1 MGEREDAPRGSRGR
15 VPDLD
20 GFERL
25 ERLVRDLVEKHMAL
39 SREHSTLRHTLSERE
54 ARLRSLDARVR
65 ELNQV
70 RQDAV
75 KRIDDL
81 IAQLGSVEE
90 QLERRQGSVAEAS

>member
-1 MGEREDAPRGSRGR
+1 MGERDDAPRASRGR

-20 GFERL
+20 NFERL
-25 ERLVRDLVEKHMAL
+25 ERLVRDLVERHVAL
-39 SREHSTLRHTLSERE
+39 RREYTSLRHSLNERE

-65 ELNQV
+65 ELNQI

-81 IAQLGSVEE
+81 VAQLGRVEE
-90 QLERRQGSVAEAS
+90 QLERRLSAAEAS

>member
-1 MGEREDAPRGSRGR
+1 MGERDDAPRGSRGR

-20 GFERL
+20 NFERL
-25 ERLVRDLVEKHMAL
+25 ERLVRDLVERHVTL
-39 SREHSTLRHTLSERE
+39 RREHSSLRHALAERE

-81 IAQLGSVEE
+81 LAQLGRVEE
-90 QLERRQGSVAEAS
+90 QLERRQESAAEAS

>member
-1 MGEREDAPRGSRGR
+1 MAERDDAPRGNRGR

-20 GFERL
+20 NFERL
-25 ERLVRDLVEKHMAL
+25 ERLVRDLVERHLAL
-39 SREHSTLRHTLSERE
+39 RREQSSLRRTLGERE

-65 ELNQV
+65 ELNQI

-81 IAQLGSVEE
+81 ISQLERVEE
-90 QLERRQGSVAEAS
+90 QLERRHGLGAEAS